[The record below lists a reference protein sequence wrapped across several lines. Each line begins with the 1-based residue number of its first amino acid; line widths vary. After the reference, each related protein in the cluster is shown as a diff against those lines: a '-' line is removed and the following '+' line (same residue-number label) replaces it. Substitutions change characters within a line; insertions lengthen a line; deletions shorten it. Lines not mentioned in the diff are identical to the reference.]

1 MKYIRGFLMAWGMFC
16 WIPCPYKGWREED
29 RLAQIGM
36 FPLVGTFIGV
46 IVCACWWLLSYIGAG
61 AIVTG
66 CLLTGLYFLLTGF
79 IHLDGFMDC
88 SDAVM
93 PRHPEMAERRR
104 ILKDS
109 HVGAFAV
116 ICLAL
121 MLVVFTG
128 SMIQACEIWSLKGSI
143 LIILIFTTSRFM
155 SALEVILD
163 APMDTSQYAA
173 GGVRKSPG
181 TFRNTIP
188 AFIIMLI
195 VLAAAELI
203 MSGGS
208 WWSLIAELYSNIVFV
223 VVVLA
228 EAFVAK
234 SDIRKLGGMSGDI
247 SGHMITIG
255 EMLGM
260 LALALII

>member
-29 RLAQIGM
+29 RMAQIGM

-46 IVCACWWLLSYIGAG
+46 IICTCWWALSYIDAG

-66 CLLTGLYFLLTGF
+66 CLLTGGYFLLTGF

-93 PRHPEMAERRR
+93 PRHPEREERRR

-121 MLVVFTG
+121 MLVVFAG
-128 SMIQACEIWSLKGSI
+128 SMIRIAEEWSFRNCI
-143 LIILIFTTSRFM
+143 LIVLIFTTSRFM
-155 SALEVILD
+155 SALEVILS
-163 APMDTSQYAA
+163 APMSTSQYET
-173 GGVRKSPG
+173 GGQTKRPG

-195 VLAAAELI
+195 VLSAAEFI
-203 MSGGS
+203 TSGGS
-208 WWSLIAELYSNIVFV
+208 WFAIIAELYSDIIFLV
-223 VVVLA
+223 VVFGAAV
-228 EAFVAK
+228 VARNDMK
-234 SDIRKLGGMSGDI
+234 KLGGMSGDI
-247 SGHMITIG
+247 SGHMITIS

-260 LALALII
+260 LALALIV

>member
-1 MKYIRGFLMAWGMFC
+1 MAWGMFC
-16 WIPCPYKGWREED
+16 WIPCPYKKWREED

-36 FPLVGTFIGV
+36 FPLVGTLIGV
-46 IVCACWWLLSYIGAG
+46 IICLCWWLLYYIGAG
-61 AIVTG
+61 AAITG

-121 MLVVFTG
+121 MLVVFAG
-128 SMIQACEIWSLKGSI
+128 AMIQIADSFTWKNCI
-143 LIILIFTTSRFM
+143 LIVLIFTTSRFM
-155 SALEVILD
+155 SAIEVILD
-163 APMDTSQYAA
+163 EPMDTSQYAA
-173 GGVRKSPG
+173 RTEGESPAPRKSPG

-203 MSGGS
+203 MSGGA

-223 VVVLA
+223 VIVLA
-228 EAFVAK
+228 EVLVARN
-234 SDIRKLGGMSGDI
+234 DIKKLGGMSGDI

-260 LALALII
+260 VTLALIV

>member
-16 WIPCPYKGWREED
+16 WIPCPYKEWREED

-46 IVCACWWLLSYIGAG
+46 IICACWWLLSYIGAG
-61 AIVTG
+61 AFITG

-93 PRHPEMAERRR
+93 PRHPQMEERRR

-116 ICLAL
+116 ICLVL
-121 MLVVFTG
+121 MLIVFAG
-128 SMIQACEIWSLKGSI
+128 SMIQIAGEWSLKSCI
-143 LIILIFTTSRFM
+143 LLILVFTTSRVM
-155 SALEVILD
+155 SAIEVILNP
-163 APMDTSQYAA
+163 PMDTSQYSAVSNA
-173 GGVRKSPG
+173 KSPG

-188 AFIIMLI
+188 AFIIMAI
-195 VLAAAELI
+195 VLGAAELI
-203 MSGGS
+203 MSGGA

-223 VVVLA
+223 VVVLV
-228 EAFVAK
+228 EAFVAR
-234 SDIRKLGGMSGDI
+234 SDIKKLGGMSGDI

-255 EMLGM
+255 EMLGV
-260 LALALII
+260 LTLALIV